1 MARPREFDEDVVL
14 NAALERFWA
23 QGFDATSMRDLI
35 ECTGLTGASL
45 YNAFGDKRALY
56 RKALDHYVQ
65 RGMRERLARCR
76 DLPPVQA
83 IEVFFSDVLRRS
95 LEDSQHK
102 GCMLINAALD
112 VPPDDAELRQA
123 VAENLRAIESFL
135 CTIITA
141 GQADGSIRATQSAAD
156 MARHLLGML
165 AGLRVLAR
173 VRPEKDL
180 LEGIVASLHQVIT
193 PEASSV

>member
-1 MARPREFDEDVVL
+1 MARPREFEEDTVL
-14 NAALERFWA
+14 DAALERFWA

-45 YNAFGDKRALY
+45 YNAFGDKRSLY
-56 RKALDHYVQ
+56 RKSLDHYVQ
-65 RGMRERLARCR
+65 RGMRDRMARCR
-76 DLPPVQA
+76 DLPPAQA
-83 IEVFFSDVLRRS
+83 IAVFFSDVLRRS
-95 LEDSQHK
+95 LEDPQHK

-135 CTIITA
+135 YAIIAA
-141 GQADGSIRATQSAAD
+141 GQADGTIRATLSATD
-156 MARHLLGML
+156 MARHLLGVL

-173 VRPEKDL
+173 VRPEKEL
-180 LEGIVASLHQVIT
+180 LEGIVASLQDFLT
-193 PEASSV
+193 P

>member
-1 MARPREFDEDVVL
+1 MARPREFEEDTVL
-14 NAALERFWA
+14 DAALERFWA

-45 YNAFGDKRALY
+45 YNAFGDKRSLY
-56 RKALDHYVQ
+56 RKSLDHYVQ
-65 RGMRERLARCR
+65 RGMRDRMAHCR
-76 DLPPVQA
+76 DLPPAQA
-83 IEVFFSDVLRRS
+83 IAVFFSDVLRRS
-95 LEDSQHK
+95 LEDPQHK

-135 CTIITA
+135 YAIIAA
-141 GQADGSIRATQSAAD
+141 GQADGSIRATLSATD
-156 MARHLLGML
+156 MARHLLGVL

-173 VRPEKDL
+173 VRPEKEL
-180 LEGIVASLHQVIT
+180 LEGIVASLQDFLT
-193 PEASSV
+193 P